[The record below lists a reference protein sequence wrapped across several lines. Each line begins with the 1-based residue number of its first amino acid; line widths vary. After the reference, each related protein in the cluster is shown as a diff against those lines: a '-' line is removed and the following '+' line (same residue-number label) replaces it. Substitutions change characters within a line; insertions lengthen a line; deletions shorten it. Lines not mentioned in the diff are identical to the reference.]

1 MKENAMFTNAAITAA
16 ASIAS
21 GCAGYAVETDTGL
34 AVMLLAVA
42 FGFLAALANARF

>member
-21 GCAGYAVETDTGL
+21 GCAGYAVEVDTGFAIMVL
-34 AVMLLAVA
+34 TVV